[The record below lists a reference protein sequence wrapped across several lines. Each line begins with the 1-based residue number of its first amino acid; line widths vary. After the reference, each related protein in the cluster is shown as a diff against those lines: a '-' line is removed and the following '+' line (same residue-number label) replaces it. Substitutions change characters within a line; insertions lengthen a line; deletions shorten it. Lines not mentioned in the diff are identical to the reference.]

1 MAIGN
6 RVHPAMQAAQ
16 ALAEKGV
23 DCGVI
28 NMRFVHPLDTQLIEE
43 ALKLS
48 RRLVTVEDNMLAG
61 GFGSAVAEYLA
72 DKQADFKL
80 LRLGIGDEFVETEFE
95 YFAGVSG
102 KGFHPCTTD
111 FGRSFKVH

>member
-1 MAIGN
+1 
-6 RVHPAMQAAQ
+6 MQS
-16 ALAEKGV
+16 LGWVCLEKVVFSGKGV

-28 NMRFVHPLDTQLIEE
+28 NMRFVHPLETQLIEE

-80 LRLGIGDEFVETEFE
+80 LRLGIGDEFVEHGKVAKLYDQLGLNAEQMTEHIL
-95 YFAGVSG
+95 
-102 KGFHPCTTD
+102 KWN
-111 FGRSFKVH
+111 KK